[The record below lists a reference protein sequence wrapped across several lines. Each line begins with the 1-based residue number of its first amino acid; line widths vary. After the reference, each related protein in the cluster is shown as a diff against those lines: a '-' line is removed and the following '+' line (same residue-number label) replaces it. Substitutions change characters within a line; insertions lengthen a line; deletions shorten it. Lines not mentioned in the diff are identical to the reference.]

1 MRSTLDALLAALGVT
16 LVVATVAVVLLV
28 GSDDAGGAGGGTS
41 APAVTSASSQRIDI
55 RDFKF
60 DPETDEIAVGS
71 KLTFVND
78 DTAPHTATSSA
89 SKTFDTGTLRKGEEK
104 TITVTTPGTYEYV
117 CEIHPF
123 MSGTLKVV
131 E

>member
-16 LVVATVAVVLLV
+16 LVAATVAVVLLV
-28 GSDDAGGAGGGTS
+28 DSNGAGGATG
-41 APAVTSASSQRIDI
+41 APAAKSASTQRIDI

-60 DPETDEIAVGS
+60 DPENDEIAVGS

-89 SKTFDTGTLRKGEEK
+89 TKTFDTGTLRKGEEK
-104 TITVTTPGTYEYV
+104 TITVRTPGTYAYV
-117 CEIHPF
+117 CTIHPF
-123 MSGTLKVV
+123 MQGTLTVV
-131 E
+131 K

>member
-28 GSDDAGGAGGGTS
+28 DSGGAGGS
-41 APAVTSASSQRIDI
+41 APAANSASTQRIDI

-60 DPETDEIAVGS
+60 DPENNQIAVGS

-78 DTAPHTATSSA
+78 DTAPHTATSTA
-89 SKTFDTGTLRKGEEK
+89 TKTFDTGTLGKGDEK
-104 TITVTTPGTYEYV
+104 TITVTTAGTYAYI
-117 CEIHPF
+117 CTIHPF
-123 MSGTLKVV
+123 MQGTLEVV
-131 E
+131 K